1 MKTNNEKWQGNSKPK
16 SNAGAGRDGKPFEK
30 RDVKSILKGSRGG
43 SKFGTGKPSGDS
55 RSTGNS
61 DSKRTETGRPSYGDK
76 KPYENR
82 GNSSYGDKKPYEN
95 RGNSSYGDKKP
106 YENRGNSSYGDKKP
120 YENRDSRPSFGE
132 KKSFES
138 RGDKPAYGDRKPWEN
153 KEGSRPASG
162 EKRSFRSSGDDSE
175 SGDRKPYES
184 RESRPSFG
192 PKKPWENKDSKPPYG
207 ERKPFESREGGRPS
221 FGTKKPWENKD
232 SKPYGE
238 RKPWENKD
246 SKPFGER
253 KPWESRDSRPSTGE
267 RKPWENRDSK
277 PAYGERKPWED
288 RTDSN
293 GEKTYGR
300 NLNEPEDESRPDKL
314 TFRKPA
320 PGQKSEF
327 VETRYDNKKDGV
339 AFRKPTRRADDDY
352 DPNSKYSNKKQLEYQ
367 KTVVDLTK
375 PLRLNKFLAN
385 AGICSRREA
394 DEYIQAGV
402 ISVNGEIVTEMGV
415 KVLLTDKVMFHDQT
429 VQSERKVYLL
439 LNKPKDC
446 VTTSE
451 DTHDRLTVIDLV
463 KNACSERIYPVGRLD
478 RNTTGVLLL
487 TNDGDLASKLTHPK
501 YEKKKIY
508 HVTLDKVLEK
518 GDYETIL
525 AGVTLDEDVIQVDA
539 LEFVKEGDLKQVG
552 IEIHSGQN
560 RVVRRIFEKLGYK
573 IIRLDRVFFAGLTKK
588 NLPRG
593 KYRFLSEREVSML
606 KMGAHE

>member
-30 RDVKSILKGSRGG
+30 RDVKSILKGSRGAA
-43 SKFGTGKPSGDS
+43 KFSSDRPTGDS
-55 RSTGNS
+55 RSAGAS
-61 DSKRTETGRPSYGDK
+61 DSRRSDSSRPSYGDK
-76 KPYENR
+76 KPYESRGNTSYGDKKPFENR
-82 GNSSYGDKKPYEN
+82 GSSSYGDKKPYE
-95 RGNSSYGDKKP
+95 S
-106 YENRGNSSYGDKKP
+106 
-120 YENRDSRPSFGE
+120 RDSRPSFGE

-138 RGDKPAYGDRKPWEN
+138 RGDKPAYGDRKPY
-153 KEGSRPASG
+153 GDRPASG
-162 EKRSFRSSGDDSE
+162 EKRSFRSSGDSSDSGE
-175 SGDRKPYES
+175 RKPYGD
-184 RESRPSFG
+184 RDSRPTFSG

-207 ERKPFESREGGRPS
+207 ERKP
-221 FGTKKPWENKD
+221 WENKD
-232 SKPYGE
+232 SKPPYGE

-246 SKPFGER
+246 SKPPYGER
-253 KPWESRDSRPSTGE
+253 KPWESKDSKPAFGDRKPYESREGGRPSFGAK
-267 RKPWENRDSK
+267 KPWESRDSK

-300 NLNEPEDESRPDKL
+300 NLNAPEDESRPDKL
-314 TFRKPA
+314 SFKKPGE
-320 PGQKSEF
+320 GQKSEF
-327 VETRYDNKKDGV
+327 IETRYDNKKDGV
-339 AFRKPTRRADDDY
+339 AFRKPARRADDDN

-367 KTVVDLTK
+367 KTIIDLTK

-451 DTHDRLTVIDLV
+451 DTHDRLTVLDLV

-518 GDYETIL
+518 DDYETIL
-525 AGVTLDEDVIQVDA
+525 AGITLDEDVIQVDA